1 MLVKFDHLTLVV
13 NRNDAQRTIEQFQE
27 KGYRLTLT
35 DDNAVNMPSK
45 LNYMQFKDVTHGLYF
60 MEAPNAMGLSVE
72 IIAYEHTTQNKSWIE
87 YNPLENALTV
97 LSKELDACKKMF
109 LTFGCDQGDKEI
121 VFNGALDP
129 ASYIISF
136 REDNGMAKNL
146 DNEGFC
152 CPTIFVKP
160 GNKTKTKLEE
170 AGYYCTD
177 PDVFETSGKTMFVFF
192 ALGKDGEIVEF
203 VTNKL

>member
-13 NRNDAQRTIEQFQE
+13 NRKDAQRTIEQFQE
-27 KGYRLTLT
+27 KGYRLTLS
-35 DDNAVNMPSK
+35 DDDAVNIPSK
-45 LNYMQFKDVTHGLYF
+45 LNFMQFKDATHGLYF
-60 MEAPNAMGLSVE
+60 MEAPNGEGLSVE

-87 YNPLENALTV
+87 YNLLDNALTV
-97 LSKELDACKKMF
+97 LSREVDSCKEMF
-109 LTFGCDQGDKEI
+109 LTFGCDQENEEI
-121 VFNGALDP
+121 VFNGALDS
-129 ASYIISF
+129 AAYIISF
-136 REDNGMAKNL
+136 KEENSMAKNL

-170 AGYYCTD
+170 AGFICTE
-177 PDVFETSGKTMFVFF
+177 PDLFETNGKSMFVFF
-192 ALGKDGEIVEF
+192 ALGKDGEIIEF